1 MPKEAGHAL
10 LVFQEER
17 FVAGV
22 EIYGL
27 KTARRAIGTNGSHEA
42 QAFRNAFDNALV
54 FGLYAVVAYMAQSP
68 IERGM

>member
-1 MPKEAGHAL
+1 M
-10 LVFQEER
+10 
-17 FVAGV
+17 AGV